1 MIFPGELINLL
12 FCANKKHNQYSP
24 LPTPHQVLRDRAG
37 TVEGK
42 GAGRPGCPQ
51 MANGCCSQP
60 SMTLKPPVQLS
71 QVKRHPKPHPASY
84 GLKVSN
90 SGEESPEVKSGY
102 KASEGMQMS
111 AGHQIH
117 TQTP

>member
-1 MIFPGELINLL
+1 M
-12 FCANKKHNQYSP
+12 
-24 LPTPHQVLRDRAG
+24 
-37 TVEGK
+37 
-42 GAGRPGCPQ
+42 PQ

-90 SGEESPEVKSGY
+90 SGEESHKVKSGY
-102 KASEGMQMS
+102 KASEGMQTLRVTKFTLKPPELECAVS
-111 AGHQIH
+111 ARWPKVGVEAGFPPGYEN
-117 TQTP
+117 TQLEGKQ